1 MDAMLSA
8 AAALVGAPNAQFL
21 ALLLIGGAIGWC
33 ATKLPH
39 LMNSNVAAGALLLS
53 AVTGGWLAA
62 ELAVRA
68 GVGPRGADAV
78 LFAGAI
84 GAALFCAG
92 CRALHHAHGSPHG
105 SPEDIAVRH

>member
-1 MDAMLSA
+1 MDATLTA
-8 AAALVGAPNAQFL
+8 AAALIGAPNAQFL
-21 ALLLIGGAIGWC
+21 ALLLIGGMTGWC
-33 ATKLPH
+33 ATKLSH
-39 LMNSNVAAGALLLS
+39 AMHSHVAAGALLLS

-92 CRALHHAHGSPHG
+92 CGALRRAHGSHA
-105 SPEDIAVRH
+105 DIAVHH

>member
-1 MDAMLSA
+1 MDAMLSDA
-8 AAALVGAPNAQFL
+8 AAFVGAPNAQFL
-21 ALLLIGGAIGWC
+21 ALLLIGGAIGWGM
-33 ATKLPH
+33 TKLSH
-39 LMNSNVAAGALLLS
+39 LMHSDVAAGALLLS

-68 GVGPRGADAV
+68 GVGPRCADAV
-78 LFAGAI
+78 LVAGAI

-92 CRALHHAHGSPHG
+92 CRALRLAHG